1 VSRGV
6 EEFESSGFWQSGY
19 VDMITGDVREF
30 DHKQDYEDALGQ
42 VVASA
47 NAEALVAEVDQ
58 AWTAEEWEAEME
70 LIDNAIDG
78 DPIEFDLGSLHY
90 FVREWPGREL
100 HPDELTV
107 IDFTDEY
114 DFTQRQGQGLTR
126 ISAQGDRRNCVV
138 WPRRLLAG
146 VGGCELP
153 EQSGRVVTATAG
165 IA

>member
-1 VSRGV
+1 VSHSID
-6 EEFESSGFWQSGY
+6 EFESSGFWRSGY
-19 VDMITGDVREF
+19 VDSITGRVVEF

-47 NAEALVAEVDQ
+47 NAEALVADVDQ
-58 AWTAEEWEAEME
+58 AWTAEEWEAAME
-70 LIDNAIDG
+70 QIDNANDG

-114 DFTQRQGQGLTR
+114 DFSQRQDHGLT
-126 ISAQGDRRNCVV
+126 
-138 WPRRLLAG
+138 P
-146 VGGCELP
+146 
-153 EQSGRVVTATAG
+153 
-165 IA
+165 